1 MKNII
6 TIFII
11 WVISM
16 TLACAQT
23 TVTSKTVTAPEVLTI
38 NLNGKVEVK
47 ETKGTRI
54 IVETYV
60 STKGSNKAATIAA
73 NYVTPEYNEETN
85 ELKSSKFVVINNNHI
100 ETKYIIF
107 VPKGTEVKYN

>member
-6 TIFII
+6 TILII

-23 TVTSKTVTAPEVLTI
+23 TVTSKTVVAPEVLTL

-47 ETKGTRI
+47 ETKGTRV

-60 STKGSNKAATIAA
+60 STKGSNKTANIAA
-73 NYVTPEYNEETN
+73 NYVTPEFDEINAT
-85 ELKSSKFVVINNNHI
+85 LKSSKFVIVNNNHI